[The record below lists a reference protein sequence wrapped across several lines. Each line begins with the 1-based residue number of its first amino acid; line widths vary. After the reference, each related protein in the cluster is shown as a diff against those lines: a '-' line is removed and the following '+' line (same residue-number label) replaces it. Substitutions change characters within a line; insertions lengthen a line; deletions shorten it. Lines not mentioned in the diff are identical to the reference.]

1 MKNCKSAYIFAM
13 FMAAMAAMPADKAQ
27 AIEWTVANQ
36 STIAWDA
43 VTETTE
49 GKPFPVGD
57 EILYGVYIVEEGK
70 PKIDAIKLGET
81 DQIEYTITFT
91 QEGRWLTGVETIR
104 IPAASPADR
113 QVSSKLWSDAIDVVA
128 VPTPFGFVYFA
139 APKSVGGLGP
149 KP

>member
-1 MKNCKSAYIFAM
+1 M
-13 FMAAMAAMPADKAQ
+13 FMAAMAAMEADEAK
-27 AIEWTVANQ
+27 AIEWKVTNQ

-43 VTETTE
+43 VIETTE
-49 GKPFPVGD
+49 GNPFPAGD

-70 PKIDAIKLGET
+70 PKADAIKLDET
-81 DQIEYTITFT
+81 DQLEYTITFAS
-91 QEGRWLTGVETIR
+91 EGRWLTGVETIR

-113 QVSSKLWSDAIDVVA
+113 QLSSISWSDSTDVVA

-149 KP
+149 KQ